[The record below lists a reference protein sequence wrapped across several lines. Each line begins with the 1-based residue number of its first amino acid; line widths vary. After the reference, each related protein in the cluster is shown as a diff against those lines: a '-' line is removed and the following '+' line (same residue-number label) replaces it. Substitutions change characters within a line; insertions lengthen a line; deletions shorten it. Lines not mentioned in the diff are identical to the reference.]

1 MAGSGGIYRATGGQ
15 GQVYLACVPHVPF
28 LETQDRALSP
38 EFWESYEARVAEFE
52 AFDPE
57 LVIVFGADH
66 YDGLHLKLMPAFT
79 VIQRAE
85 AMDDVGG
92 FPGRLDIPPE
102 IAFACAK
109 ALVRDE
115 FDVATSYAM
124 TVDHGFSNVLH
135 NFMGAN
141 DARPVLPIHIN
152 AMCDPRPTFRRC
164 RLLGEAVGRFAKTL
178 GKRVAFLGS
187 GGLSHETGMVFPQ
200 YDSAPD
206 EQIRDFIV
214 HGGDRGEITMVKWL
228 ETIRNVMLEL
238 SPPMASGDF
247 VNEKMNPEW
256 DQAFL
261 AAVTAADLS
270 GLDSWTDEA
279 VEAAAGNGA
288 GEIRQWIAAIAAAR
302 AAGADA
308 PVLDYYGHHTPIGV
322 GAAVVHAWAPGKAA

>member
-1 MAGSGGIYRATGGQ
+1 MAPSDGSTGTAGQQ
-15 GQVYLACVPHVPF
+15 GQVYVACVPHVPF

-38 EFWESYEARVAEFE
+38 EFWESYEARVKEFN

-92 FPGRLDIPPE
+92 FPGHLDIPPE

-115 FDVATSYAM
+115 FDIATSYAM

-135 NFMGAN
+135 NFMGAV

-152 AMCDPRPTFRRC
+152 AMCDPKPSFRRC
-164 RLLGEAVGRFAKTL
+164 RLLGEAVGRFARTL

-206 EQIRDFIV
+206 QRTRDFIV
-214 HGGDRGEITMVKWL
+214 HGGERGEITMDGWL
-228 ETIRNVMLEL
+228 TFIRDVMLQL

-247 VNEKMNPEW
+247 VNEKLNPVW
-256 DQAFL
+256 DHQFL
-261 AAVTAADLS
+261 TAVTAADLS
-270 GLDSWTDEA
+270 GLDSWTDEE
-279 VEAAAGNGA
+279 VEAAGGNGA

-302 AAGADA
+302 AAGADV

-322 GAAVVHAWAPGKAA
+322 GAAVVHAWAGGKAA